1 MISMRQLEW
10 MIEKGKGNRN
20 PNEGEDPPPPPH
32 GDWEAEPRGWVRS
45 DPSLPAMGWS
55 DVRSDPSLPAMGW
68 SDEFE
73 PNRPVEGEARKSG
86 KRRKEEKAERRQNR
100 KKRESWRLRQK
111 KGISLGVSGCWLMGR
126 I

>member
-32 GDWEAEPRGWVRS
+32 GDWEAEPRRW
-45 DPSLPAMGWS
+45 
-55 DVRSDPSLPAMGW
+55 VRSDPSLPAMGW

-86 KRRKEEKAERRQNR
+86 KRRKEEKAKRRRNR
-100 KKRESWRLRQK
+100 KKRESWHLRQK